1 MTLASA
7 KNGGRRDPSILSTG
21 QTRHIYRMWNCP
33 LEKEKE
39 KEKETK
45 QLETY

>member
-1 MTLASA
+1 MTLPSA
-7 KNGGRRDPSILSTG
+7 KNGCRRDPSILSSG
-21 QTRHIYRMWNCP
+21 QTRHIYRMGNCP

-39 KEKETK
+39 KGKETK